1 MHKMKSFPGCNRLYE
16 IWHNYPTNPI
26 GSSGKN
32 DGKFCFDEE
41 KNYVEKVFFWNIQ
54 PENSLEQ
61 QCTHGQGRGR
71 VPLNTLYC
79 GRNKHKLLFQTTW
92 CPTNNFLLL
101 PMMSPQTK
109 TIKKAEVISFN
120 IFCKEEIKKYVNLRL
135 YKIYI
140 SILLCTPKHTATTED
155 YRAFNLHL

>member
-41 KNYVEKVFFWNIQ
+41 KNYVEKVFLKYSARKQSGATMYTWTGTGTGSIEHF
-54 PENSLEQ
+54 
-61 QCTHGQGRGR
+61 
-71 VPLNTLYC
+71 

-109 TIKKAEVISFN
+109 TI
-120 IFCKEEIKKYVNLRL
+120 
-135 YKIYI
+135 
-140 SILLCTPKHTATTED
+140 
-155 YRAFNLHL
+155 